1 MNAHQTYVANVIE
14 NLTAAEV
21 AALVAQPPGNRA
33 AVGGADK
40 IHEMVMAHAT
50 DETMVTWAELLA
62 EAASTK
68 REEAWAPT
76 WALPIAAMIFDIDMP
91 EEAEQDGEPDGAP
104 ASVSTIG
111 HAAEAAAEAA

>member
-21 AALVAQPPGNRA
+21 AASCSAARQPGRRRRGRQDPRDGDGPRHRRNHGDLGR
-33 AVGGADK
+33 AVGRGGQR
-40 IHEMVMAHAT
+40 
-50 DETMVTWAELLA
+50 
-62 EAASTK
+62 TK
-68 REEAWAPT
+68 REEGGHDLG
-76 WALPIAAMIFDIDMP
+76 LPIAAMIFDIDMP

-111 HAAEAAAEAA
+111 HTAEAAAEAA